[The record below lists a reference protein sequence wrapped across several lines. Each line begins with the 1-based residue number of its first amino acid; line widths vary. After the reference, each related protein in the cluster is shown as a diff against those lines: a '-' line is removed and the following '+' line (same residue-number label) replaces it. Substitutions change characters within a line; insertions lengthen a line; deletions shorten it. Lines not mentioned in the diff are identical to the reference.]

1 MMNPAMATPCPVSTE
16 ARVERLV
23 MWVWQLTNTAQASEQ
38 KTDALR
44 LKGGHLIDPLA
55 QGTIVNLRCEVVF
68 MSLFLVLFSFSL
80 FCLSLR

>member
-1 MMNPAMATPCPVSTE
+1 
-16 ARVERLV
+16 
-23 MWVWQLTNTAQASEQ
+23 MWVWQLTNTAQANEQ